1 MRVFAP
7 TQISTLE
14 IAHSQMTLLK
24 LKAISKGVNKDLI
37 VLHNIYQ
44 NCRRKLRGIAF
55 LTCLSRQKCL
65 VQNMTRIS
73 ILKHITIDLTS

>member
-24 LKAISKGVNKDLI
+24 LKAISKGVNKGLI
-37 VLHNIYQ
+37 VLHNIIKTVEENY
-44 NCRRKLRGIAF
+44 NVRGIAF
-55 LTCLSRQKCL
+55 LTCLSRQKCTV
-65 VQNMTRIS
+65 VQNMTRILPL
-73 ILKHITIDLTS
+73 I